1 MTTSLVTPPVQDDLV
16 GASLKP
22 QIDTIIDELI
32 ASLPDPDKLSS
43 GERRGIIA
51 RYTAVLEGNFIYWMT
66 ATYLSVKSEEAQPIL
81 VDNLMEEI
89 RDCHPAM
96 LRNFTIA
103 AHAFPTDTDAL
114 EVHQDLT
121 NVRLFLGRLSGV
133 QNLLT
138 MAFFEGFIQ
147 QFMAYLADLAGAQ
160 GSVERVYTD
169 VHGVCDVTHSL
180 ELFRAVSV
188 EMAVNPI
195 DPSTDLFEGVDLL
208 RTLIQTVIH
217 GRQREGRGLDVGR
230 EHSKLQTQLYTDD
243 ALVEH
248 AGYCKVSGA
257 YLYTVL
263 HEVPDPLARVLLI
276 GPFASERH
284 NSYLPW
290 VRWARYLAAKGIEVL
305 RYDYRGIGES
315 TGIFEEMTFDHWSE
329 DVELLADWLKSR
341 SPEVPLVLHGLEIG
355 ALLAGNAFH
364 SGIGRRAPTVVA
376 TGQRTTGAPFHP
388 PTLGGPGTLV

>member
-1 MTTSLVTPPVQDDLV
+1 MTTTLVTPPVQEDLV

-22 QIDTIIDELI
+22 QIDGIIEELI
-32 ASLPDPDKLSS
+32 TSLPDPDKLSA

-66 ATYLSVKSEEAQPIL
+66 ATYLSVKSEEARPIL

-103 AHAFPTDTDAL
+103 AHAFPTDSDAL
-114 EVHQDLT
+114 EVHRDLT

-160 GSVERVYTD
+160 GSAERVYTD
-169 VHGVCDVTHSL
+169 VHGVCDVTHSQ

-195 DPSTDLFEGVDLL
+195 DSSTDLFEGVDLL
-208 RTLIQTVIH
+208 RTLIQTIIH
-217 GRQREGRGLDVGR
+217 GRGEQV
-230 EHSKLQTQLYTDD
+230 
-243 ALVEH
+243 
-248 AGYCKVSGA
+248 
-257 YLYTVL
+257 
-263 HEVPDPLARVLLI
+263 
-276 GPFASERH
+276 
-284 NSYLPW
+284 
-290 VRWARYLAAKGIEVL
+290 AA
-305 RYDYRGIGES
+305 
-315 TGIFEEMTFDHWSE
+315 
-329 DVELLADWLKSR
+329 
-341 SPEVPLVLHGLEIG
+341 
-355 ALLAGNAFH
+355 
-364 SGIGRRAPTVVA
+364 
-376 TGQRTTGAPFHP
+376 
-388 PTLGGPGTLV
+388 